1 MNHRLINYLVGIYL
15 FFYFVLWGDANENT
29 WIIIAFVLALI
40 VSGISLTFN
49 WFSTDGAFSALMV
62 GTAALGLGQW
72 TGAVPLLLFVAGSY
86 SLAKYLS
93 PSDTDTP
100 YERRTG
106 RQIWSNGFWFVLG
119 IILWSFT
126 GNLIWI
132 VSAMGAIAVAASD
145 TTATLTG
152 SNNPSVKVVSILNF
166 KPVPAG
172 VDGGVSFPGTLWGFA
187 AALIIALAAT
197 LLNPDFNLAVMI
209 ILIFAGFSG
218 CILDSYLG
226 AVFQY
231 SNRAI
236 RLPWNRQHA
245 FYFSNNKVNLIATG
259 WGEGISLLLY
269 LLI

>member
-15 FFYFVLWGDANENT
+15 FFYLVLWGDANENT

-40 VSGISLTFN
+40 VSGISLTLN
-49 WFSTDGAFSALMV
+49 WFSIDGAFSALMV

-72 TGAVPLLLFVAGSY
+72 TGAIPLLLFVAGSY
-86 SLAKYLS
+86 SLSKVLQPHDLDAS
-93 PSDTDTP
+93 

-126 GNLIWI
+126 GNPIWLIAAI
-132 VSAMGAIAVAASD
+132 GAITVAASD

-152 SNNPSVKVVSILNF
+152 SNNSSIKVVSILNF

-172 VDGGVSFPGTLWGFA
+172 TDGGVSFIGTFWGFI
-187 AALIIALAAT
+187 AALIIPLTAT
-197 LLNPDFNLAVMI
+197 LLNPDFNWTVLI

-236 RLPWNRQHA
+236 RLPWNRQRA
-245 FYFSNNKVNLIATG
+245 LYFSNNKVNLIATG
-259 WGEGISLLLY
+259 WGAGLSLLLY